1 MVDTNAN
8 KTVAID
14 PSYHWRP
21 IDADTPRG
29 VKVQVINR
37 QANVAQYSIVFTNNV
52 FWTHWAPLPT
62 FADNSV

>member
-1 MVDTNAN
+1 MTLNST

-14 PSYHWRP
+14 PAVHWRP

-37 QANVAQYSIVFTNNV
+37 KDNVAHYSIILPNNV
-52 FWTHWAPLPT
+52 HWTHWAHLPT
-62 FADNSV
+62 FADDSV